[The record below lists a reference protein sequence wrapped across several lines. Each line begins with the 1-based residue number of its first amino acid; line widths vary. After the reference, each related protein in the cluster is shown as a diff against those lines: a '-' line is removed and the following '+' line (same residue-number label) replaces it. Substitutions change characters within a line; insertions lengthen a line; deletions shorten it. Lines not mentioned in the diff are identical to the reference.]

1 MKLPETSD
9 LLLPMLKLMADGE
22 EYHLQ
27 DISKKLAQSFQFS
40 STGEIKDRTLDAQFY
55 SRVVGARS
63 YMTQALLL
71 ESTRR
76 GISRISNRGQELL
89 EEEPQSLT
97 IKSLTRYPEF
107 MEYLKSS
114 TSENIQDY
122 ISSGKIEEK
131 QTSNGANGSNGKNS
145 HSQATAVKE
154 EAPVEEED
162 VPDLVNGSIPEAET
176 ASEQADI
183 VNEFANEV
191 TAEDQF
197 DLDEA
202 ESWTPEEE
210 EFDWGGLDE
219 LTAAEEIE
227 TEELG
232 NVEASTVSLDSPE
245 ENKAIGFEM
254 NEQNNKELEA
264 ERPDAKSNGNIK
276 EVSEDVAAHQSNVA
290 DPTIANHNDL
300 TVTTH
305 NIPVINSKSDQFETG
320 PTPLQQEAAEPAR
333 RPIENKEQA
342 LIPVESRVSTPSKV
356 SQESNDGLVQF
367 LDQLKLVSQ
376 LNSSSNQIQVAPQQ
390 AQTEVLSPA
399 MFTLLAVMRF
409 LENWFQNFW
418 LYLIPFILMLGA
430 YAASFYILEDE
441 FVSKGV
447 LFVQTE
453 TLIDQVASLGDDN
466 VNFFLS
472 PSQQTAD
479 EIDELLNT
487 DSFIRLIISQTPT
500 LEAEMVKGDKI
511 VRETIADV
519 RDSIAVNITGSNNV
533 EVSVSWTDQEIAWKT
548 ATATMNSYI
557 EWKINSDKRD
567 SFAAREFLENLVPQ
581 YQNEYRAAV
590 QGLEEF
596 LIQNPEPFRGER
608 PEIEQLQINQL
619 EVAAQTS
626 FDRFQAASDNLE
638 QIRLEEAIIEGKT
651 TQSYTIV
658 DSPKIPVEEE
668 GGLVRKVVTAAVF
681 VTLGIVLSLL
691 AIISSTLFDRS
702 LRFPIESPSSL
713 GLPVLS
719 SVKRVKNIDQLSGE
733 GV

>member
-9 LLLPMLKLMADGE
+9 LLLPMLKLMANGE

-27 DISKKLAQSFQFS
+27 DISKKLAQAFQFS

-76 GISRISNRGQELL
+76 GISRISARGQELL
-89 EEEPQSLT
+89 EENPESLT

-122 ISSGKIEEK
+122 ISSGKIKE
-131 QTSNGANGSNGKNS
+131 NGAKNGTNGSNGNGNQ
-145 HSQATAVKE
+145 SQTAAVKDE
-154 EAPVEEED
+154 
-162 VPDLVNGSIPEAET
+162 VPDLVNGSIPEAEI
-176 ASEQADI
+176 AGEQADI

-191 TAEDQF
+191 TAEDQL
-197 DLDEA
+197 DLA
-202 ESWTPEEE
+202 EEETEE

-219 LTAAEEIE
+219 LPAEEEEIE
-227 TEELG
+227 AMELES
-232 NVEASTVSLDSPE
+232 VEASTASLDTPE

-254 NEQNNKELEA
+254 NEQNTEELDA
-264 ERPDAKSNGNIK
+264 ERSDAKSNGNIK

-290 DPTIANHNDL
+290 DPIKPNHNDL
-300 TVTTH
+300 TVTTT
-305 NIPVINSKSDQFETG
+305 NIPVVNGESGQFAAGAAPAQPKSQDPATG
-320 PTPLQQEAAEPAR
+320 SPP
-333 RPIENKEQA
+333 EQA
-342 LIPVESRVSTPSKV
+342 LIPVESRVPQPSRV
-356 SQESNDGLVQF
+356 PQESNDGLVQF
-367 LDQLKLVSQ
+367 LDQLKVVSQ
-376 LNSSSNQIQVAPQQ
+376 LNTAQNQIQVAPQQ
-390 AQTEVLSPA
+390 AQTETLSPG

-409 LENWFQNFW
+409 LENWFQSFW
-418 LYLIPFILMLGA
+418 LYLIPFVLMIGA

-472 PSQQTAD
+472 PSEQTAD
-479 EIDELLNT
+479 EIVELLNT

-500 LEAEMVKGDKI
+500 LEAEMSKGDKI

-519 RDSIAVNITGSNNV
+519 RDAIAVNITGSNNV
-533 EVSVSWTDQEIAWKT
+533 EVAVSWTDQEIAWKT

-581 YQNEYRAAV
+581 YRNEYQAAV

-608 PEIEQLQINQL
+608 PEIEQLKINQL

-626 FDRFQAASDNLE
+626 FDRFQEASDNLE
-638 QIRLEEAIIEGKT
+638 QVRLDEAIIEGKT
-651 TQSYTIV
+651 IQSYTIV

-691 AIISSTLFDRS
+691 AIILSTLFDRS

-733 GV
+733 GA